1 MAKTPVLPINY
12 TVQITNLNAGGTVP
26 QGQFQLTIEYT
37 NPTQDNLTLTVTDSA
52 GAIIT
57 LASQVVGPTATDGT
71 PGTVTV
77 TIDYTN
83 IPVGTIDSITV
94 SLTDSTPSMVA
105 SDNVD
110 NITIVSP

>member
-12 TVQITNLNAGGTVP
+12 TVLITNPNAGGTIP

-37 NPTQDNLTLTVTDSA
+37 NPTESNLTLTVTDSA

-57 LASQVVGPTATDGT
+57 PISQVVGPTPTDGT

-94 SLTDSTPSMVA
+94 SLTDSTSSLVA
-105 SDNVD
+105 SNSAN